1 MRTKVN
7 WNEELYQNFIK
18 YAMLSERDQEI
29 LRMRIMEFTM
39 TEIAD
44 ETGWSLSTVKRRVD
58 GLIKKYDE
66 VQKKHPDIFPPKR
79 LSEEERYMDEH

>member
-1 MRTKVN
+1 MKTKVN
-7 WNEELYQNFIK
+7 WNEELYRDFTK

-44 ETGWSLSTVKRRVD
+44 ETGWSLSTVKRRVEN
-58 GLIKKYDE
+58 LLKKYDE
-66 VQKKHPDIFPPKR
+66 VQAKHPDIFPQAR
-79 LSEEERYMDEH
+79 LSEKELYMDTH

>member
-1 MRTKVN
+1 MRTRVN

-29 LRMRIMEFTM
+29 LRMRIMEYTM

-58 GLIKKYDE
+58 GLLKKYDE
-66 VQKKHPDIFPPKR
+66 VQSQHPDIFPPKR
-79 LSEEERYMDEH
+79 LSEEEQYMDTH

>member
-7 WNEELYQNFIK
+7 WNEKLYQDFSR
-18 YAMLSERDQEI
+18 YAMLSERDQDI
-29 LRMRIMEFTM
+29 LRMRIMEYTM

-58 GLIKKYDE
+58 SLLKKYDK
-66 VQKKHPDIFPPKR
+66 VQAEHPDIFPAKR
-79 LSEEERYMDEH
+79 MSEKERYMNTH